1 MSLDEMIYE
10 LQRLLW
16 HWDDLESGKRIFRGY
31 DREAVAIALV
41 LLTSGWGAEPEI
53 QGDRTRPWVKG
64 FALQ

>member
-53 QGDRTRPWVKG
+53 
-64 FALQ
+64 

>member
-41 LLTSGWGAEPEI
+41 FLTSGGAEPEI
-53 QGDRTRPWVKG
+53 
-64 FALQ
+64 